1 MKLSIVGYG
10 NLGKSLEKE
19 ISKNDKAELVAIYS
33 RRNLD
38 NPKYRPLKEIEKDC
52 ETEVMLVALGSYNDV
67 RENAK
72 LLAEFDTVDSFD
84 THADME
90 QYKRE
95 LNELNSNRL
104 ALVGLGWDPGLLSV
118 IRGAVSV
125 GNDVVTVW
133 GKGISQG
140 HSNAVRSIAGVIDA
154 VQFTVPKAD
163 CEKLV
168 AQGERDCKKLHDRL
182 CYVAAVES
190 DKADIERQI
199 KAMPNYFEG
208 YDVRVEFVSPTEI
221 RELKKATEHRGQV
234 FCLGEGY
241 RAYSAL
247 TLDCNTEL
255 TAQVMLRYALSV
267 PQLKKDGYLGALD
280 AFDIPLRYIADRG
293 LI

>member
-19 ISKNDKAELVAIYS
+19 ITKSKDAELVAIYS

-38 NPKYRPLKEIEKDC
+38 NALYRPLKEIETDC
-52 ETEVMLVALGSYNDV
+52 ETEVMLIALGSYGDI
-67 RENAK
+67 RDNAK
-72 LLAEFDTVDSFD
+72 LLAKFDTVDSFD
-84 THADME
+84 THADM
-90 QYKRE
+90 QSYKRE
-95 LNELNSNRL
+95 LNALNKSRV
-104 ALVGLGWDPGLLSV
+104 ALVGLGWDPGILSV
-118 IRGAVSV
+118 IRGAVSL

-133 GKGISQG
+133 GKGVSQG
-140 HSNAVRSIAGVIDA
+140 HSNAIRSIAGVIDA

-163 CEKLV
+163 CEKLI

-190 DKADIERQI
+190 DKEDIEKQI
-199 KAMPNYFEG
+199 KNMPNYFEG
-208 YDVRVEFVSPTEI
+208 YDVKVEFVSPSKV
-221 RELKKATEHRGQV
+221 RELKQSTEHRGQV
-234 FCLGEGY
+234 FCLGNGY
-241 RAYSAL
+241 RAYSGL

-255 TAQVMLRYALSV
+255 TAQVMLRYALSI
-267 PQLKKDGYLGALD
+267 PQLKKDGYSGALD